1 MLSLLHIENIAVIEQ
16 ADISFDKG
24 FNVLTGETGAG
35 KSIVIDAISAILGQR
50 AYRDMIRTG
59 TSKASVRAVFT
70 KVPNFPWFEE
80 NGVEYDGETVIQ
92 RDIFLDGK
100 NVCRVGSRPVTV
112 TQLRTLGSRLL
123 NIHGQHDGQQLLDE
137 EQHLLYLDS
146 FGRTEPLLTAYREN
160 RPKSPVDISFFT
172 DYDKVKS
179 RVTMKLINY
188 ERNRELLKRVPYYRF
203 LDLAIVFLCLVESDS
218 SGTATVLIHNEHL
231 TYWGITRDD
240 LYALAMANTPQL
252 LRYDLRSMT
261 EVLRELFADEFADP
275 AGSDLIEPFPIYVL
289 SNQHRLNGSSCILY
303 QHLLHDFAR
312 RIGSD
317 FYILPSSVHEVLLI
331 PADNQI
337 SMSTLSSMVRDVN
350 SSQLAREEIL
360 SDHVYYYSL
369 ETDQITM

>member
-1 MLSLLHIENIAVIEQ
+1 MNYHDFKQQIISTLSDRLGSDVRITVS
-16 ADISFDKG
+16 DILKNND
-24 FNVLTGETGAG
+24 TH
-35 KSIVIDAISAILGQR
+35 
-50 AYRDMIRTG
+50 
-59 TSKASVRAVFT
+59 
-70 KVPNFPWFEE
+70 
-80 NGVEYDGETVIQ
+80 
-92 RDIFLDGK
+92 LDGLTILA
-100 NVCRVGSRPVTV
+100 P
-112 TQLRTLGSRLL
+112 
-123 NIHGQHDGQQLLDE
+123 GQNLAPTI
-137 EQHLLYLDS
+137 YLDYYYGQYERGRS
-146 FGRTEPLLTAYREN
+146 FSDITDDILTAYREN

-172 DYDKVKS
+172 DYD
-179 RVTMKLINY
+179 
-188 ERNRELLKRVPYYRF
+188 KRVPYYRF

-275 AGSDLIEPFPIYVL
+275 AGNDLIEPFPIYVL

>member
-1 MLSLLHIENIAVIEQ
+1 MQLRIHVDFS
-16 ADISFDKG
+16 SP
-24 FNVLTGETGAG
+24 
-35 KSIVIDAISAILGQR
+35 
-50 AYRDMIRTG
+50 
-59 TSKASVRAVFT
+59 SVRFY
-70 KVPNFPWFEE
+70 FPSIHSEDFM
-80 NGVEYDGETVIQ
+80 NYHDFKQQIISTLSDRLGSDVRITVS
-92 RDIFLDGK
+92 DILKNNDTHLDGLTILA
-100 NVCRVGSRPVTV
+100 P
-112 TQLRTLGSRLL
+112 
-123 NIHGQHDGQQLLDE
+123 GQNLAPTI
-137 EQHLLYLDS
+137 YLDYYYGQYERGRS
-146 FGRTEPLLTAYREN
+146 FSDITDDILTAYREN

-275 AGSDLIEPFPIYVL
+275 AGNDLIEPFPIYVL

-312 RIGSD
+312 HIGSD